1 RMFVIPFL
9 DKNKPVQREELAK
22 LFFESDFFLLPTR
35 YECYGVVFCEAAAFG
50 LPVIT
55 TDTGGVSGVVRNG
68 ENGYLLP
75 YAAGGADYARLI
87 AEIYRD
93 DKRYFELVQKSRQA
107 FEERLNWDTWAQTV
121 KRLIAEKL
129 GLK

>member
-1 RMFVIPFL
+1 MTRA
-9 DKNKPVQREELAK
+9 KNPSATI
-22 LFFESDFFLLPTR
+22 S
-35 YECYGVVFCEAAAFG
+35 CEAAAFG

-55 TDTGGVSGVVRNG
+55 TDTGGVSGVVREG
-68 ENGYLLP
+68 ENGHLLP
-75 YAAGGADYARLI
+75 YEAGGADYARLI

-93 DKRYFELVQKSRQA
+93 DARYGELVQKSRQA